1 MGNIWYSRKN
11 KNKIRNNNNN
21 NKGTL
26 RTGRRKNA
34 SKKKPLEV
42 IIRPQP
48 RKQGRKPKN
57 KLSNHELLH
66 RER

>member
-1 MGNIWYSRKN
+1 MLTWVIFGIVEKN

-34 SKKKPLEV
+34 NKKPLEV

-57 KLSNHELLH
+57 K
-66 RER
+66 